1 MIKERIIQ
9 RGCTRQ
15 VNLFERRIVGLLTG
29 EILLLS
35 FERMKMR
42 RNETKENTKR
52 LCFLDQGEILLL
64 LLVFPPSPS
73 PLLLLSARLCCVA
86 YVVRQSHASIESFP
100 PFLVA
105 TLRHTEFRQVS
116 IQPLELSID
125 TREMQPQNSLN

>member
-42 RNETKENTKR
+42 RNETKENTNGFSR
-52 LCFLDQGEILLL
+52 PRGDSPPPPRVPSIP
-64 LLVFPPSPS
+64 FPLAS
-73 PLLLLSARLCCVA
+73 PLCPSLLRGVRRQTESRIDRVLS
-86 YVVRQSHASIESFP
+86 
-100 PFLVA
+100 
-105 TLRHTEFRQVS
+105 TLPGSDLKAEC
-116 IQPLELSID
+116 IP
-125 TREMQPQNSLN
+125 SLDKYRYNRWNYR